1 MRWSDLLRMSINS
14 LKRRKLRTFL
24 TVLGVVI
31 GTASIVVMISLG
43 LGLQESM
50 YAEVEKNGGTTGLTV
65 TGRQDGAME
74 SSGSSG
80 DASGEKEKKYVT
92 DDLIKE
98 LRSLEHVKSVEP
110 VLNLSAVAIK
120 GKYEG
125 SLELCGMTPEGLKS
139 LNLEL
144 EAGGKLPDGNS
155 AQLELVYGNAVLTNF
170 YDKGTGKAYWDT
182 GEVPDIDLKNDNLF
196 LILDQDGYYQSQ
208 NTPGG
213 GAADSGG
220 ESSGSGE
227 QGKQPQTAPKKYVV
241 KGSGVVAGGIDSYN
255 TDSSKVYCD
264 LDKLREYLK
273 KEFRGRVIPGQ
284 PSTKSGKPY
293 SKFVYSSAKVQADD
307 MDQVEQLSG
316 AIRSMGYNVETNADY
331 IDSMKKQFAMV
342 QAVLGGIG
350 AVSLLVAA
358 IGIANTMMMSI
369 YERTKEIGVMKVIGC
384 GLKNIRQLF
393 LMEAAFIGLA
403 GGIIGNLLSLTM
415 SVVINTF
422 VSGGSMGI
430 SGNLSFVPVWL
441 VLISTVFAVLVG
453 TAAGYFPARRAMALS
468 PLEAIR
474 SQ

>member
-307 MDQVEQLSG
+307 MEQVEQLSG